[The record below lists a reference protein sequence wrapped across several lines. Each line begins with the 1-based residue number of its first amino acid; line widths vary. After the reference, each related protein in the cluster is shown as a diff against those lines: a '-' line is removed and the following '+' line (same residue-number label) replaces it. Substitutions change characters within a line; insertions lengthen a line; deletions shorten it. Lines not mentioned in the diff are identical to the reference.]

1 MKISPQTPKL
11 ILILSILFFL
21 SLLTIFALSKGK
33 PSILTLLSSNDS
45 SNYVGSLYKG
55 NYIWGGAMNL
65 AWSDLSQNIIKD
77 KILLSSQDPLVQTMV
92 SKFNA
97 PVVSTIDLDEP
108 SYYIKSGYGQG
119 TVDAIN
125 RESRAK
131 FPSKSFSDLDLK
143 LASEDIIAYAYFLK
157 QVEYLTAF
165 SKQNLNFQAKPV
177 KGFYAKNDGERNNIN
192 VLSYNGDDKFIIS
205 LRLKDSSDQLIL
217 AKGYDMS
224 SPKDV
229 VDALRQSQFNQGYFG
244 NNDIFQAPKLSLSA
258 YREYKELMG
267 KFLLNQ
273 GFQKYLISAMYENI
287 KFDMDEKGARVENEA
302 VIGMVNTSMPN
313 NKPQIRRFVLD
324 QPYWVIMKRTSS
336 SNPYFLLGVT
346 NTELMTSALSP

>member
-1 MKISPQTPKL
+1 
-11 ILILSILFFL
+11 
-21 SLLTIFALSKGK
+21 
-33 PSILTLLSSNDS
+33 
-45 SNYVGSLYKG
+45 
-55 NYIWGGAMNL
+55 MNL

-77 KILLSSQDPLVQTMV
+77 KILLSSPDPIVQTMV
-92 SKFNA
+92 SKFNT
-97 PVVSTIDLDEP
+97 PVVSTLDLDEP

-131 FPSKSFSDLDLK
+131 FPGKSFSDLDLK
-143 LASEDIIAYAYFLK
+143 LANEDIIAYAYFLK

-165 SKQNLNFQAKPV
+165 SKQNLNFQGQPV

-192 VLSYNGDDKFIIS
+192 VLSYDNDNKFIIS

-229 VDALRQSQFNQGYFG
+229 VDALRQSQFNQGHFG
-244 NNDIFQAPKLSLSA
+244 NNDIFQAPKLTLSA
-258 YREYKELMG
+258 TRNYTELIN
-267 KFLLNQ
+267 KFFNNK
-273 GFQKYLISAMYENI
+273 GFEKYFIKYMFENI

-302 VIGMVNTSMPN
+302 VIVAVKSAMPGS
-313 NKPQIRRFVLD
+313 KPKVRRFILD
-324 QPYWVIMKRTSS
+324 KPYWVIMKRTSS
-336 SNPYFLLGVT
+336 PNPYFLLGVS